1 MLHPQQN
8 TTRPGTTEPS
18 PARCLLPL
26 GTQGQGWRVAVG
38 VTVPRLCAEKEN
50 QEHHM
55 EEQ

>member
-8 TTRPGTTEPS
+8 TTRPGATEPS
-18 PARCLLPL
+18 PALCLLPL

-38 VTVPRLCAEKEN
+38 VTVPRLCAEEEN